1 MRIPF
6 VLDSD
11 DGEVR
16 CGAHLFR
23 IKDAA
28 RALSHNIF
36 VRAGDRPKR
45 SEPADRDIPE
55 RSLIAGDVSL
65 TAASHGREQRTQS
78 RIFQKESLRLILPSV
93 NSNRSHPRTS
103 MCSPVNWVPRIVHSD
118 TPRSPHVQ
126 WRSSSYLTSGIPSNL
141 DWIPSRTCCL
151 PVSRRPPGAGP
162 RGMSRTQS
170 SVKNDITSSTSWALN
185 ASSNACRDGVA
196 TLEPAMELASS
207 SGGPSLAHRPAHA
220 QPFRLLARFRRR
232 GRDSNPRTRF
242 PRLLA

>member
-36 VRAGDRPKR
+36 VRAGDRPRR

-55 RSLIAGDVSL
+55 RSLIGGDVSL

-103 MCSPVNWVPRIVHSD
+103 MCSPVNLVPRIVHSD

-126 WRSSSYLTSGIPSNL
+126 WRSSSYLIFRIPSNP
-141 DWIPSRTCCL
+141 DWKPSPTPPPPLR
-151 PVSRRPPGAGP
+151 RRPPGARPPG
-162 RGMSRTQS
+162 
-170 SVKNDITSSTSWALN
+170 
-185 ASSNACRDGVA
+185 
-196 TLEPAMELASS
+196 LAEKEAA
-207 SGGPSLAHRPAHA
+207 GE
-220 QPFRLLARFRRR
+220 
-232 GRDSNPRTRF
+232 
-242 PRLLA
+242 